1 MEFISKYL
9 YPQAS
14 AESTLADSTL
24 LGFEKEFN
32 ALKYKSYPSATVAN
46 FEELIKKVSEY
57 AEKEIL
63 LNPSEISKKIQDR
76 IISLKHNLSIQLSKK
91 IKKVEDAQ
99 KKPPIISLKQ
109 KAPAPLVTL
118 KPLLQISIK
127 LPQDLSV
134 DAVLLDWKV
143 TSLINS
149 QTLLSDSLGTYE
161 IDRIVWGIEAI
172 LNEMDKIPD
181 SLGRLFTEKK
191 EALFKIYMNAIRHGL
206 TLSVENNTPFINSI
220 NPSFTYA
227 AIENRI
233 ALFKEWEN
241 FLTEKIHNAP
251 PDIFFLVKTTI
262 ESLEDSKAKMKAS
275 NITATE
281 RFFCD
286 LHSKNHLLETAL
298 LKPETLNSL
307 KNPSYERNM
316 IILNVFFNEIK
327 LIENVI
333 KNADLNSPGFLSPLR
348 ETYTKECIK
357 LEKNCAALKD
367 LLPQY
372 NAIMAI
378 GTLENDQA
386 IAKYLQ
392 SAQDAVSPS
401 LIDEIKQSRIQLA
414 KRNASVDEKSNEL
427 LQETLTLY
435 SPT

>member
-14 AESTLADSTL
+14 AESTLS
-24 LGFEKEFN
+24 GFEKEFN

-57 AEKEIL
+57 AEKEIF

-76 IISLKHNLSIQLSKK
+76 IISLNHNLSIQLSKK

-118 KPLLQISIK
+118 KPLLQIDIE

-172 LNEMDKIPD
+172 LNEIDEIDEIPD
-181 SLGRLFTEKK
+181 SLRGLFTQKK

-206 TLSVENNTPFINSI
+206 TLSVENNTPFISSI
-220 NPSFTYA
+220 NSSFTYA

-275 NITATE
+275 NITDTE
-281 RFFCD
+281 SSFCD

-333 KNADLNSPGFLSPLR
+333 KKAEDNTPGFLSPLR
-348 ETYTKECIK
+348 GIYRKECIK
-357 LEKNCAALKD
+357 LEENSRALTA

-378 GTLENDQA
+378 GTLENDRA

-401 LIDEIKQSRIQLA
+401 LIDEIKKSRIQLA
-414 KRNASVDEKSNEL
+414 KRNASVDEKSNE
-427 LQETLTLY
+427 
-435 SPT
+435 